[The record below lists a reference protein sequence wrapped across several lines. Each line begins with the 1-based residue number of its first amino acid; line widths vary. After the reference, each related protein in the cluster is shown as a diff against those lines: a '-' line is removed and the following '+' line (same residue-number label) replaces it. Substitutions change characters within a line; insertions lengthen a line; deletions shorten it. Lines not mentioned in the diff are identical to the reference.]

1 MTIGVRPIKNSGYR
15 KIIGKFPSVK
25 MQTVI
30 WWESQIERDY
40 IYLLEIDSDV
50 VAYYAQPFKIKYT
63 DKGKSRSYTPDFL
76 VERTNKQQI
85 VEVKPASK
93 INQEKN
99 LNLWR
104 HIAPLCQR
112 EEKEFVVVTDEMIR
126 IQPKLDNIKLLYKY
140 ATIPMPAPVT
150 RDCQNYF
157 LDGKPRELGRV
168 WQELESIGVSQ
179 SQIYRLLYSGLIVTD
194 LMQPINQTSLVRLF
208 SSLDDVV
215 TSPAAHE

>member
-1 MTIGVRPIKNSGYR
+1 MAIGVRPINNAGCR

-50 VAYYAQPFKIKYT
+50 VAYYGQPFKIQYT
-63 DKGKSRSYTPDFL
+63 DKGKSRNYTPDFL
-76 VERTNKQQI
+76 VERTYKQQV

-93 INQEKN
+93 INQSKN
-99 LNLWR
+99 LNLWS

-112 EEKEFVVVTDEMIR
+112 EGKEFIVVTDEMIR

-140 ATIPMPAPVT
+140 ATTPLYSKAY
-150 RDCQNYF
+150 RNCQNY
-157 LDGKPRELGRV
+157 LQKRKPTPLSRV
-168 WQELESIGVSQ
+168 WQELEPIGVSK

-194 LMQPINQTSLVRLF
+194 LMQPINKTSLVQLS
-208 SSLDDVV
+208 SSLGDVGV
-215 TSPAAHE
+215 SPAEA